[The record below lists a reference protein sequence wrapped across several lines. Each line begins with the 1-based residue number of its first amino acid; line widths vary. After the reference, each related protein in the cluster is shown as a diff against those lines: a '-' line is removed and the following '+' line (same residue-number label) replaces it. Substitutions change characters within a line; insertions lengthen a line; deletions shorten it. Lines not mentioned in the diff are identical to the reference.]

1 LIPMLFWG
9 GTLLAQQ
16 KAPGAAVSGEEIL
29 LKQAL
34 NRQER
39 QGPSQN
45 LNERI
50 RSLPGFPKTAPEYL
64 MGPGDSIMLTVDGIP
79 GLDKKEFLID
89 GQGTIFVPYLGQVE
103 VLGLSTRETEF
114 KLIKLFAV
122 SVLED
127 PQVTVSIKEYRSQF
141 YYILGSVIKPGKYS
155 LTPST
160 DLLDAI
166 ALAGGLTERADPK
179 IKLYR
184 CSREPESKSTQS
196 KAGTFANGI
205 ESDNNDPPCNPLE
218 ISLPE
223 LLEGKLSIPQMTI
236 LSGDVIRIQERKDKN
251 YYVLGDILKPGAY
264 PIPNNE
270 PMELSQAL
278 ANAGGML
285 RTASGKKML
294 IIRRKADAELPE
306 KIRLDAYA
314 LLKGEIQDI
323 ELYEND
329 IVLVPGST
337 SKTLGKTFMSGV
349 GGIFSTLLLIGVR

>member
-1 LIPMLFWG
+1 MLFLSG
-9 GTLLAQQ
+9 ALLAQQ
-16 KAPGAAVSGEEIL
+16 NAPGAGAAISGEEIL

-34 NRQER
+34 NKQE
-39 QGPSQN
+39 QQSPSQN

-64 MGPGDSIMLTVDGIP
+64 MGPGDSIELTVAGIP

-103 VLGLSTRETEF
+103 VLGLSTREAES

-141 YYILGSVIKPGKYS
+141 YYILGSVIKPGKFS

-166 ALAGGLTERADPK
+166 ALAGGLTDRADPK
-179 IKLYR
+179 IQLYR
-184 CSREPESKSTQS
+184 CSREPDVKAIQS

-205 ESDNNDPPCNPLE
+205 ESDNSDLPCNPVE

-223 LLEGKLSIPQMTI
+223 LLEGKLNIHQMTI
-236 LSGDVIRIQERKDKN
+236 LSGDVIRVLERKDKA
-251 YYVLGDILKPGAY
+251 YYILGDIIKPGAY
-264 PIPNNE
+264 PIPPNA
-270 PMELSQAL
+270 PMALSQAL

-285 RTASGKKML
+285 RTASGKKMM
-294 IIRRKADAELPE
+294 IIRRKADAELPD
-306 KIRLDAYA
+306 KIMLDAYA
-314 LLKGEIQDI
+314 LLKGEIPDI
-323 ELYEND
+323 ELHEND
-329 IVLVPGST
+329 IVLVPGSA
-337 SKTLGKTFMSGV
+337 SKTLGKSFMSGV
-349 GGIFSTLLLIGVR
+349 GGIFTTLLLIGTR